1 MKPPVFQI
9 RSILSGQSLTLS
21 LSIRKLNNTKCQARF
36 SDIIS
41 KRYSLVR
48 SKWTILG
55 QSGRSAPFDRS
66 FFPTDPLAFL
76 SSENLGSE
84 TGWFAGRGLAISQVE
99 TKYFIWMDDDLK
111 VTEKTDL
118 EKLLEIIEDLNFDL
132 IGAMFDNSWFQI
144 IFYFEWMYLSY
155 RSFWNLWKGPCK
167 REIWPKKSFQNRPSS
182 RWFLLQSAK

>member
-1 MKPPVFQI
+1 M
-9 RSILSGQSLTLS
+9 
-21 LSIRKLNNTKCQARF
+21 
-36 SDIIS
+36 
-41 KRYSLVR
+41 
-48 SKWTILG
+48 
-55 QSGRSAPFDRS
+55 
-66 FFPTDPLAFL
+66 

-144 IFYFEWMYLSY
+144 IFYFE
-155 RSFWNLWKGPCK
+155 
-167 REIWPKKSFQNRPSS
+167 
-182 RWFLLQSAK
+182 